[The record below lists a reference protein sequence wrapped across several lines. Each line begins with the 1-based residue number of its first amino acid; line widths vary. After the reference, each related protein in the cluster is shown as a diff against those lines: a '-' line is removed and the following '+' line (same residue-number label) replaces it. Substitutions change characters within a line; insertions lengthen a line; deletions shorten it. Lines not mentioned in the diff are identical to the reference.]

1 MKCVV
6 IAAGQGSRLRN
17 KAEIKPL
24 MPLLGISLI
33 ERVIR
38 EAARAGID
46 EFCVVTGYKAPVLK
60 SFLSD
65 FSDRTGLKITSIVN
79 PEWEKTQNGT
89 SVLKARPFIEEGESF
104 ILLMCDHLFD
114 HTIIREL
121 LNHPPR
127 KGEVVLVIDRNLSN
141 VLVDLDDVTKVQ
153 VKENKIADIDK
164 KLTEYNAFDTGI
176 FYCSAEC
183 FDVLERCRLN
193 GETSLTATV
202 KSLAGEKKI
211 RTMDI
216 EGKFWID
223 VDDAASAS
231 KSEKVLLCQLKGKS
245 NDGPISHYINRP
257 ISVQITKWL
266 VKTNITPNQIS
277 VISFFTSVVAALF
290 FMIGSYAWLA
300 IGGIIAQFASIID
313 GCDGEVS
320 RLKYLSSE
328 YGGWLDSVLD
338 RYADSFLL
346 FGLTLYAYQHASSS
360 LFVLSIGFL
369 AIIGS
374 FVLSYTADKYDHR
387 MREKIQMGFHFRIGR
402 DLRVFFILL
411 FALTNLVLT
420 GLIITALVMNV
431 EVVRR
436 LWVCQNDS
444 S

>member
-17 KAEIKPL
+17 KAKSKPL

-38 EAARAGID
+38 EAARAGIN
-46 EFCVVTGYKAPVLK
+46 EFCVVTGYKSGVLK

-65 FSDRTGLKITSIVN
+65 LSDRTGLKITSIDN
-79 PEWEKTQNGT
+79 HEWGETQNGA
-89 SVLKARPFIEEGESF
+89 SALKARPFIEEESF
-104 ILLMCDHLFD
+104 ILLMCDHLFE

-121 LNHPPR
+121 LNHPPQ
-127 KGEVVLVIDRNLSN
+127 KGEVVLVVDQNLSN

-153 VKENKIADIDK
+153 EKEGKIVDLDK
-164 KLTEYNAFDTGI
+164 KLTDYNAFDTGI

-193 GETSLTATV
+193 GETSLTAAM
-202 KSLAGEKKI
+202 KSLAAKGKM

-216 EGKFWID
+216 GGKFWID
-223 VDDAASAS
+223 VDDASSAD
-231 KSEKVLLCQLKGKS
+231 KAEKALLCQLKGKN
-245 NDGPISHYINRP
+245 NDGSISRYFNRP

-266 VKTNITPNQIS
+266 VKKNITPNQIS
-277 VISFFTSVVAALF
+277 LISFFASVIAALF
-290 FMIGSYAWLA
+290 FMIGNYALLA

-320 RLKYLSSE
+320 RLKYSSSE

-346 FGLTLYAYQHASSS
+346 FGLTLYAYQHASGS
-360 LFVLSIGFL
+360 LSVLFIGFF

-374 FVLSYTADKYDHR
+374 FVLSYTADKYDQR
-387 MREKIQMGFHFRIGR
+387 MQEKIQKGFHLRIGR

-420 GLIITALVMNV
+420 GLMIIALVMNA